1 MVIYEERAGQG
12 CVAAEV
18 CVCPPLVG
26 HQMAKP
32 EVISLLEQGEE
43 PWSTEQLYS
52 PPGTGTGES
61 SPVVGK
67 APLSQARLARVV
79 GRGREGCACSETVP
93 LPRSCIPC
101 WTFLLLLIQSKDAH
115 PFNMPAVSLLG
126 IPSPDA
132 SHSLCCP
139 FLKDEFSF
147 VYLL

>member
-52 PPGTGTGES
+52 PPGTCPGES
-61 SPVVGK
+61 GPGVGEAALIQ
-67 APLSQARLARVV
+67 APLV
-79 GRGREGCACSETVP
+79 
-93 LPRSCIPC
+93 
-101 WTFLLLLIQSKDAH
+101 
-115 PFNMPAVSLLG
+115 
-126 IPSPDA
+126 
-132 SHSLCCP
+132 
-139 FLKDEFSF
+139 
-147 VYLL
+147 